1 MYFFPRRCT
10 PFRHRA
16 LGDGTPVCGLN
27 LWLYLFFIDL
37 RNDLTRA
44 IFPTILLI
52 FFAAFFDRI
61 VCGICILSI
70 FVFIPTCPLILA
82 LFLQFGG
89 ILQLVVECECE
100 GLDPLVFVVAVTN
113 SHSQP
118 W

>member
-1 MYFFPRRCT
+1 MPM
-10 PFRHRA
+10 
-16 LGDGTPVCGLN
+16 
-27 LWLYLFFIDL
+27 
-37 RNDLTRA
+37 RNNLTRA
-44 IFPTILLI
+44 IFPAILLI
-52 FFAAFFDRI
+52 FFSALFGRI

-82 LFLQFGG
+82 LFLQFGR

-100 GLDPLVFVVAVTN
+100 GLDQLVFVVAVAN